1 MAISNPGAFCYYI
14 EHDAPD
20 ASSPR
25 ITSRKGYFNVD
36 PIITIPARTPF
47 FPSDTPSPVD
57 PLDDVS
63 SGAVL
68 SKPAKLTL
76 DSLIILSVFGKW
88 MGRTTDWEPHF
99 AEASR
104 RGYNML
110 HWAPLQQ
117 RGGSGSP
124 YSIYDQL
131 VYDKEILKDVEAKDG
146 GLQEIEA
153 VMKVAREKY
162 GLGGITDVVLNHTAY
177 DSKWLEE
184 YPDSGES
191 L

>member
-1 MAISNPGAFCYYI
+1 M
-14 EHDAPD
+14 
-20 ASSPR
+20 
-25 ITSRKGYFNVD
+25 D
-36 PIITIPARTPF
+36 PIISLPARTPF

-57 PLDDVS
+57 PLKDVT

-68 SKPAKLTL
+68 SKSAKLGL

-88 MGRTTDWEPHF
+88 MGKTDAWEPHF
-99 AEASR
+99 AEAQR

-124 YSIYDQL
+124 YSIHDQL
-131 VYDKEILKDVEAKDG
+131 SYDAELLLDKGAKDG
-146 GLQEIEA
+146 GLAEVEK
-153 VMKVAREKY
+153 VLSVAREKY
-162 GLGGITDVVLNHTAY
+162 GLGGVTDVVLNHTAY

-184 YPDSGES
+184 YPDSGMS
-191 L
+191 LKANSG